1 MMSRM
6 RTTLLALAG
15 AALLL
20 AGCASDPSEP
30 ATSVRPPA
38 SAAPTTPSTT
48 APASATPLVEGA
60 DYDVVATLPAT
71 IDGSP
76 VQWSG
81 VDGSG
86 TAFGGIEVPDP
97 DYQEGQM
104 GSVGSYSQPVLMSLD
119 GRLTHMTPVRRSG
132 VTTQMLGGD
141 ANDDWVTWFESA
153 DTSIGTGS
161 WSLYSYER
169 STKKLRL
176 LATHEDDVVR
186 DGNFLDYDGRPEI
199 LGGDVVMGTAAIGP
213 SGKGS
218 AILTVPLDGSAALT
232 TLVRDASEPDVDE
245 KGFSFLQGWKTLMY
259 RDASTGKIRQ
269 LHTGAGRG
277 ECHFYRSSVLVTCE
291 KGDGGVVVT
300 VAGPNGARTFG
311 PFPGGVGY
319 VELRDGW
326 ARFVEDADG
335 DPQIYAVDAA
345 TGTLHHVS
353 SSQGLWRLIGHGY
366 ALVAQVDD
374 DREATG
380 YQLIKLR

>member
-6 RTTLLALAG
+6 RTTLPALAV

-20 AGCASDPSEP
+20 AGCASDLSEP
-30 ATSVRPPA
+30 ATSA
-38 SAAPTTPSTT
+38 TATTPTSRATIG
-48 APASATPLVEGA
+48 PASATPLVEGE
-60 DYDVVATLPAT
+60 DYAVVATLPAT

-86 TAFGGIEVPDP
+86 TAFGGIAVPDP
-97 DYQEGQM
+97 DYEQGRM
-104 GSVGSYSQPVLMSLD
+104 GPVGSYAQPVLMSPA
-119 GRLTHMTPVRRSG
+119 GQLTRMTPVRQSG

-153 DTSIGTGS
+153 DTSIGMGS

-169 STKKLRL
+169 STEKLRR
-176 LATHEDDVVR
+176 LATYEDDVVR

-199 LGGDVVMGTAAIGP
+199 LGDDVVMGTAAIGP

-218 AILTVPLDGSAALT
+218 AILTVPLDGSAPLSE
-232 TLVRDASEPDVDE
+232 LVPDASEPDVDE
-245 KGFSFLQGWKTLMY
+245 KGFSYLQGWKTLMY
-259 RDASTGKIRQ
+259 RDASTGRTRR

-277 ECHFYRSSVLVTCE
+277 ECHFYRSGVLVTCE
-291 KGDGGVVVT
+291 KGAGGVAVT
-300 VAGPNGARTFG
+300 VTGPDGERTFG
-311 PFPGGVGY
+311 PFLGGVSY

-326 ARFVEDADG
+326 VRFVADADG

-345 TGTLHHVS
+345 TGNLHHVS
-353 SSQGLWRLIGHGY
+353 SSQNEWRLMGHGY
-366 ALVAQVDD
+366 AMVVRGGDKGHAEEY
-374 DREATG
+374 R
-380 YQLIKLR
+380 LIKLR